1 MKSVVFG
8 ARRGANVAREGPAAP
23 LDAALAPAFAE
34 GRWCVPGRF
43 NFTRDV
49 VEVLGLD
56 PRRQAFTFVGRDGVI
71 EPRTFQQLSEGA
83 ARWASYLREHGV
95 TPGDRVLVVLGASPA
110 WPEIVLGGI
119 KVGAV
124 TVPCTESLS
133 TAALEIRVAAVGA
146 RVVIA
151 ANRDTYADLQ
161 PATETVT
168 VLGADEMRH
177 EARRL
182 PKAAPTADTS
192 SADPALVVWTAGGT
206 NGPRGAT
213 HSHQA
218 TFAARLHAEHWLDAG
233 PGDVVWCS
241 APLSSGQALWSSLF
255 GPWSRGAEV
264 VLNEARLD
272 PADEIELVRRLRV
285 TTLCRTPGEY
295 AVLAESDRLH
305 WIRTE
310 RLRRLV
316 ATGSQLPEVLIEM
329 VEERT
334 GLAIHDG
341 YGQAETG
348 IFVAHSVDGASPRG
362 SIGRALPGYDV
373 AVVDEHGREL
383 PAGEHGDIA
392 LRGTPPSLFSGYW
405 NAPQSTRSAYR
416 GDWYVTGDAGA
427 RDAAGFFWLGS
438 RASDLGAR
446 TTSADDDDASS
457 AEPHTAHPERPAEA
471 IAFATAEHEPVPPP
485 EPTAHV
491 AVAARTAAPKDA
503 PDHWEGTRDGRRART
518 PLWARLTAA
527 VWIFLLGLL
536 VGGTAIPHASDT
548 PRAATQRTS
557 HASAICLT
565 PKS

>member
-1 MKSVVFG
+1 VKSVVFG
-8 ARRGANVAREGPAAP
+8 ARRGANVAREGPAP
-23 LDAALAPAFAE
+23 LDAALAPAFSD
-34 GRWCVPGRF
+34 GRWHVPGRF

-49 VEVLGLD
+49 VEVLALD
-56 PRRQAFTFVGRDGVI
+56 SRRQAFTFVGRDGVI
-71 EPRTFQQLSEGA
+71 EPRSFQQLSDGA
-83 ARWASYLREHGV
+83 ARWATYLREHGV
-95 TPGDRVLVVLGASPA
+95 TPEDRVLVVLGASPE
-110 WPEIVLGGI
+110 WPEIMLGCI

-124 TVPCTESLS
+124 AVPCSESLS
-133 TAALEIRVAAVGA
+133 GAAVEIRIAAVGA

-161 PATETVT
+161 PATGPVT
-168 VLGADEMRH
+168 FLGADEMRH

-182 PKAAPTADTS
+182 PKTAPTADTS
-192 SADPALVVWTAGGT
+192 SGDPALVVWTGGRT

-213 HSHQA
+213 HTHQA

-241 APLSSGQALWSSLF
+241 APVSTGQALWSSLF

-264 VLNEARLD
+264 VLNEAPLD

-295 AVLAESDRLH
+295 AVLAESDRLE

-348 IFVAHSVDGASPRG
+348 IVIAHTVDGTSPRG
-362 SIGRALPGYDV
+362 SIGQALPGYDI
-373 AVVDEHGREL
+373 AVIDEHGREL

-392 LRGTPPSLFSGYW
+392 LRGTAPSLFSGYW
-405 NAPQSTRSAYR
+405 NAPKGTKSAYR

-427 RDAAGFFWLGS
+427 RDAGGFFWLA
-438 RASDLGAR
+438 RQASDLDAR
-446 TTSADDDDASS
+446 ATSADFDEAPSLES
-457 AEPHTAHPERPAEA
+457 QTAALERPAET
-471 IAFATAEHEPVPPP
+471 IAAASAERETVSTP
-485 EPTAHV
+485 EPTPRV
-491 AVAARTAAPKDA
+491 ALATHTAAPEA
-503 PDHWEGTRDGRRART
+503 EPDLRARPRDGSRART

-548 PRAATQRTS
+548 PRVAPQHTS
-557 HASAICLT
+557 RASAICLT